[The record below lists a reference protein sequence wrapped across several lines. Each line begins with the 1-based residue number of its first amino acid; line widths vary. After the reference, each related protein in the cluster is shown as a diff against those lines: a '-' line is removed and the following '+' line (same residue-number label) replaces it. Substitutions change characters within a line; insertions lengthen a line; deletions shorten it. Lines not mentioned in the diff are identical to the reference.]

1 MYVMSELTII
11 ERWGHISYRARR
23 VILWVTLCLV
33 GFGAVWGSGVF
44 GQLQDAGGFNA
55 PSSQSQHESQLATSA
70 FGRDAGDVVVLY
82 ASARHSVH
90 APSYRNAVENTLT
103 SLPKRDVLSVA
114 TYWSTGSS
122 TYVSDDQHQTFV
134 VIELAGANDDARQV
148 SYNDIKGDLA
158 APGLR
163 DDVGGL
169 VATNA
174 TISSQTSAGIK
185 TAESLS
191 MPILLLLLLLIFGSL
206 VAASLPLAIG
216 VVGILGSFTM
226 LRVLTLFTGV
236 SIFSVN
242 ITTILGLGLGIDY
255 GLFMVS
261 RFREELRQNSSVET
275 AVARTMATAGRT
287 VLFSGVTVAVALS
300 SLVLFPESFLRSMG
314 YGGVLT
320 VLVDVLAALIVMP
333 ALLSVLGGKVN
344 ALRIRPGVNR
354 AAKPVDR
361 GAWYRLAK
369 AAMRKPMALALV
381 IIIVL
386 LALGSP
392 FLHVAW
398 GGTDAT
404 VLPSSSSPR
413 IVAEALARDFPGNP
427 TSPIESVVQFTTPI
441 SGSPTDQRGLNE
453 YVARLRDVSGVTGA
467 TVTGVRGDLA
477 RVDLEYLASPNSVN
491 AEGIVSRVRDVT
503 PPTGASRYVGG
514 VTAELSD
521 TLSSLGSTLP
531 WMALVVILA
540 TFVLLFLAFGSVVLP
555 LKAIALNV
563 LSLSVMF
570 GVLVY
575 VFQDGH
581 GSGLLNFSAN
591 GTINPS
597 TPILMFAIMFGLSMD
612 YEVFLLSRIRESY
625 LATGDNDTAIATGL
639 QKTGGVIT
647 GAALMLAVV
656 IGAFSLSN
664 ITVTKML
671 GVGMVVA
678 LLVDASIVRLLL
690 VPSTMKLLGA
700 KNWWAPGPLR
710 RWHARYGFVE
720 ENEASEA
727 TSFAERDLVA
737 V

>member
-344 ALRIRPGVNR
+344 ALRIRPGVTPVSVSPLAMAHWMG
-354 AAKPVDR
+354 AA
-361 GAWYRLAK
+361 
-369 AAMRKPMALALV
+369 
-381 IIIVL
+381 
-386 LALGSP
+386 
-392 FLHVAW
+392 
-398 GGTDAT
+398 
-404 VLPSSSSPR
+404 PR
-413 IVAEALARDFPGNP
+413 
-427 TSPIESVVQFTTPI
+427 
-441 SGSPTDQRGLNE
+441 
-453 YVARLRDVSGVTGA
+453 Y
-467 TVTGVRGDLA
+467 
-477 RVDLEYLASPNSVN
+477 
-491 AEGIVSRVRDVT
+491 
-503 PPTGASRYVGG
+503 
-514 VTAELSD
+514 
-521 TLSSLGSTLP
+521 
-531 WMALVVILA
+531 
-540 TFVLLFLAFGSVVLP
+540 FGS
-555 LKAIALNV
+555 
-563 LSLSVMF
+563 
-570 GVLVY
+570 
-575 VFQDGH
+575 
-581 GSGLLNFSAN
+581 
-591 GTINPS
+591 
-597 TPILMFAIMFGLSMD
+597 
-612 YEVFLLSRIRESY
+612 
-625 LATGDNDTAIATGL
+625 
-639 QKTGGVIT
+639 
-647 GAALMLAVV
+647 
-656 IGAFSLSN
+656 
-664 ITVTKML
+664 
-671 GVGMVVA
+671 
-678 LLVDASIVRLLL
+678 
-690 VPSTMKLLGA
+690 
-700 KNWWAPGPLR
+700 
-710 RWHARYGFVE
+710 
-720 ENEASEA
+720 NEAWTFSMP
-727 TSFAERDLVA
+727 
-737 V
+737 